1 MSFKKYDK
9 GVNHPPSFKRM
20 IIMSYKQS
28 ADYLKDK
35 VLPDTKIAIVIGS
48 GLSSIIDNI
57 EGKQVISYADIPGF
71 VKSTA
76 PTHKGEMVIGEL
88 FGQPIICM
96 NGRVHFYEGYDM
108 SEITN
113 YIKTLKLLGV
123 ETLILTNA
131 SGSMKQE
138 LEPGSL
144 VVIEDHL
151 NLSGHNPLI
160 GTNDDAMGPRF
171 VDMSNAYSKELI
183 EKVMAGNEDVL
194 TKGTYVF
201 TTGPSFETPAEIRAY
216 RMLGGDIVGMSTVPE
231 AIMGAFCGLNTLA
244 ISCVS
249 NYGTGIPG
257 SNVSDEELVRVTGL
271 SQKRFVRVIQQLFE
285 KI

>member
-1 MSFKKYDK
+1 
-9 GVNHPPSFKRM
+9 
-20 IIMSYKQS
+20 MSYKQS

-160 GTNDDAMGPRF
+160 GTNH
-171 VDMSNAYSKELI
+171 
-183 EKVMAGNEDVL
+183 
-194 TKGTYVF
+194 
-201 TTGPSFETPAEIRAY
+201 
-216 RMLGGDIVGMSTVPE
+216 
-231 AIMGAFCGLNTLA
+231 
-244 ISCVS
+244 
-249 NYGTGIPG
+249 
-257 SNVSDEELVRVTGL
+257 
-271 SQKRFVRVIQQLFE
+271 
-285 KI
+285 